1 MKLNEKE
8 GELELGGFECSALGS
23 NHPRVSASVRRGYS
37 FGGEKLRAQK
47 NGDTN
52 TGK

>member
-1 MKLNEKE
+1 ME

-23 NHPRVSASVRRGYS
+23 NHPTVSASVRRGYS
-37 FGGEKLRAQK
+37 FGGEKLWAQK
-47 NGDTN
+47 SEDTS